1 MLRAWRADARPR
13 LPFTRRAGRWRLWRC
28 ALRRQSVATSTC
40 LIDARLASAC
50 TFPQAWAPAGAARAP
65 ARAAL
70 TASARRGV
78 LRVRRAEGIRDA
90 FDGAR
95 LDLNRPCRFWTGGHG
110 AWRSLVSAR
119 ALGARGR
126 RFESARPDHSAPQG
140 GERPFSK
147 ALT

>member
-1 MLRAWRADARPR
+1 MLRAWRGDAR
-13 LPFTRRAGRWRLWRC
+13 LSFLFTRRAGRWRLCRC

-78 LRVRRAEGIRDA
+78 LRVRRAEGIRGCLRRRA
-90 FDGAR
+90 PRLEPPVPVLDG
-95 LDLNRPCRFWTGGHG
+95 
-110 AWRSLVSAR
+110 RS
-119 ALGARGR
+119 RGV
-126 RFESARPDHSAPQG
+126 AQPG
-140 GERPFSK
+140 
-147 ALT
+147 